1 MPRQNDATELFRQI
15 TAIDHYR
22 IQSGTIF
29 DQLTTGA
36 VAAQATTVPVGATTN
51 ATNGDPVFLIGDGGF
66 ELNQI
71 SGTVATAMPVLNKIL
86 FPQSTGARLV
96 EAVKVSLGKIEKGGL
111 SVSPSRSLT
120 AIESA
125 TDELPVAFI
134 ESALEISATFGLLGF
149 NPENWQLIMGFS
161 EAVTG
166 TGTSADKYQA
176 GFGVPSQAKLS
187 NFAFRGSGI
196 RHDGKNFEIDFL
208 NARIETSGQVQMNRQ
223 GEASLPASI
232 KFTQMIFRYWT

>member
-1 MPRQNDATELFRQI
+1 MPRQNDATELFRQLSF
-15 TAIDHYR
+15 IDLYR
-22 IQSGTIF
+22 PQTTSPF
-29 DQLTTGA
+29 DQATTA
-36 VAAQATTVPVGATTN
+36 PLAAQATTVSVGATTN
-51 ATNGDPVFLIGDGGF
+51 AQNGDPIFIIGDGGF

-71 SGTVATAMPVLNKIL
+71 NGTPATSMPIL
-86 FPQSTGARLV
+86 YKAAFAQSTGARVLESV
-96 EAVKVSLGKIEKGGL
+96 RIPLGKLEKGGL
-111 SVSPSRSLT
+111 SISPNRSLT

-134 ESALEISATFGLLGF
+134 ESALEITASFGLLGF
-149 NPENWQLIMGFS
+149 NPENMQLITGFS

-166 TGTSADKYQA
+166 AGTSGDPYQA
-176 GFGVPSQAKLS
+176 VFGANNQSKLS
-187 NFAFRGSGI
+187 NICFRAQGI
-196 RHDGKNFEIDFL
+196 RHDSKTFIIDFL